1 MRRRSWSAAD
11 APSFLVPAMTRHAV
25 RGRLVWFTDDPATA
39 GTNAVRDIPDG
50 AVVIEGSLIRA
61 VGPAAE
67 VLTPDL
73 DVTHY
78 PDALILPGLI
88 DTHIHYAQTR
98 VIGSYGAQLLDWLD
112 RYTFPAE
119 RRFADPAYSASVAG
133 FFLAELFRNGTTA
146 AVVYPTVHA
155 CSVDAVCG
163 AADRHAMRL
172 LCGKIMMDDGPEGL
186 RDTPEGGYRDSKAL
200 IERWHGRG
208 RIGYAITPR
217 FAVTSSRAQL
227 EAAGALLA
235 EHPDC
240 WLQTHLSENR
250 AEIRTVAERFPEAR
264 DYLDVY
270 DRAGLLGPR
279 SLFGHCIHLS
289 AAERQRLHATGGVA
303 VFCPTSNLFIGSGL
317 FDLRAMRD
325 PAAPVRVALATDVG
339 GGTSY
344 SLLRTAAEGYKVLQL
359 QGQSWPA
366 VDAFYAMTLGNARAL
381 GLETEIGTLAVG
393 AHADLVV
400 LEPAATPA
408 LAHRLD
414 AIDEAALDERLFA
427 LMTMGDDRAVAATY
441 VAGRKV
447 HARDG
452 FETIGEATPPP
463 APPVFF

>member
-1 MRRRSWSAAD
+1 MSR
-11 APSFLVPAMTRHAV
+11 FAV

-39 GTNAVRDIPDG
+39 GADALRDVPDG
-50 AVVIEGSLIRA
+50 AVVVEDGLIRA
-61 VGPAAE
+61 VGTAAE
-67 VLTPDL
+67 FLAPDL

-88 DTHIHYAQTR
+88 DTHIHYAQTQ
-98 VIGSYGAQLLDWLD
+98 VIGSYGAQLLDWLN

-119 RRFADPAYSASVAG
+119 RRFADPAHCARIAR
-133 FFLAELFRNGTTA
+133 FFLAELFRNGTTT
-146 AVVYPTVHA
+146 AVVYPTVHSH
-155 CSVDAVCG
+155 SVDAICG
-163 AADRHAMRL
+163 AAESLAMRL
-172 LCGKIMMDDGPEGL
+172 LAGKIMMDDGPEGL
-186 RDTPEGGYRDSKAL
+186 RDTAESGYRESKAL

-208 RIGYAITPR
+208 RIGYAVTPR
-217 FAVTSSRAQL
+217 FAVTSSAAQL

-240 WLQTHLSENR
+240 WLQTHLSENH

-270 DRAGLLGPR
+270 DRAGLLSPR

-289 AAERQRLHATGGVA
+289 AAERQRLSETGSVA

-317 FDLRAMRD
+317 FDLEAMRD
-325 PAAPVRVALATDVG
+325 PAAPVRVALATDIG

-344 SLLRTAAEGYKVLQL
+344 SMLRTAAEGYKVLQL
-359 QGQSWPA
+359 QGQNWPA
-366 VDAFYAMTLGNARAL
+366 RDAFYAMTLGNARAL
-381 GLETEIGTLAVG
+381 GLQTEIGTLEVG
-393 AHADLVV
+393 SHADLVV

-414 AIDEAALDERLFA
+414 ATGDHLDECLFA
-427 LMTMGDDRAVAATY
+427 LVTMGDDRAVAATY

-447 HARDG
+447 HERH
-452 FETIGEATPPP
+452 P
-463 APPVFF
+463 

>member
-1 MRRRSWSAAD
+1 
-11 APSFLVPAMTRHAV
+11 MTRHAV
-25 RGRLVWFTDDPATA
+25 RGRLVWFTDDPAVA
-39 GTNAVRDIPDG
+39 GTNAICDVADG
-50 AVVIEGSLIRA
+50 AVVIEGAVIRA
-61 VGPAAE
+61 VGPA
-67 VLTPDL
+67 L
-73 DVTHY
+73 DVLSPDMPVAHY
-78 PDALILPGLI
+78 PDGLILPGLI

-98 VIGSYGAQLLDWLD
+98 VIGSYGAQLLDWLH

-119 RRFADPAYSASVAG
+119 RRFADPVHCAEVAH
-133 FFLAELFRNGTTA
+133 FFLAELFSNGTTS
-146 AVVYPTVHA
+146 AVVYPTVHSH
-155 CSVDAVCG
+155 SVDAICG
-163 AADRHAMRL
+163 AAEAQAMRL
-172 LCGKIMMDDGPEGL
+172 IAGKIMMDDGPDGL
-186 RDTPEGGYRDSKAL
+186 RDTAESGYRESKAL

-208 RIGYAITPR
+208 RIGYAVTPR

-227 EAAGALLA
+227 AAAGALLA

-250 AEIRTVAERFPEAR
+250 AEIKTVAERFPEAR

-289 AAERQRLHATGGVA
+289 AAERQRLSETGSVA

-317 FDLRAMRD
+317 FDLAALRD
-325 PAAPVRVALATDVG
+325 PASPVRVALATDVG

-381 GLETEIGTLAVG
+381 GLEAEIGTLAVG

-400 LEPAATPA
+400 LEPSATPA
-408 LAHRLD
+408 LAHRLE
-414 AIDEAALDERLFA
+414 AIDEASLDERLFA

-441 VAGRKV
+441 VAGRQV
-447 HARDG
+447 HARD
-452 FETIGEATPPP
+452 A
-463 APPVFF
+463 

>member
-1 MRRRSWSAAD
+1 MS
-11 APSFLVPAMTRHAV
+11 RHAV

-39 GTNAVRDIPDG
+39 GVNAICDIADG
-50 AVVIEGSLIRA
+50 AVVIEGAVIRA

-73 DVTHY
+73 EVAHY
-78 PDALILPGLI
+78 PEALILPGLI
-88 DTHIHYAQTR
+88 DTHIHYAQTQ

-119 RRFADPAYSASVAG
+119 RRFADPAHCASVAG
-133 FFLAELFRNGTTA
+133 FFLKELFRNGTTS
-146 AVVYPTVHA
+146 AVVYPTIHSH
-155 CSVDAVCG
+155 SVDAICG
-163 AADRHAMRL
+163 AAEAAGMRL
-172 LCGKIMMDDGPEGL
+172 VAGKIMMDDGPPGL
-186 RDTPEGGYRDSKAL
+186 RDTALSGYRESKAL

-208 RIGYAITPR
+208 RIGYAVTPR

-235 EHPDC
+235 EHQDC
-240 WLQTHLSENR
+240 WLQTHLAENR
-250 AEIRTVAERFPEAR
+250 AEIRTVAQRFPEAR

-289 AAERQRLHATGGVA
+289 PAERRRLHATGGVA

-317 FDLRAMRD
+317 FDLAAMRE
-325 PAAPVRVALATDVG
+325 PEAPVRVALATDVG

-366 VDAFYAMTLGNARAL
+366 AEAFYAMTLGNARAL
-381 GLETEIGTLAVG
+381 GLEAEIGTLAVG
-393 AHADLVV
+393 CHADLVV

-408 LAHRLD
+408 LAHRL
-414 AIDEAALDERLFA
+414 EAALDGSLDERLFA

-441 VAGRKV
+441 VAGRQV
-447 HARDG
+447 HTRAG
-452 FETIGEATPPP
+452 
-463 APPVFF
+463 

>member
-1 MRRRSWSAAD
+1 
-11 APSFLVPAMTRHAV
+11 MTRHAV
-25 RGRLVWFTDDPATA
+25 RGRLLWFTDDPATA
-39 GTNAVRDIPDG
+39 GANAICDIADG
-50 AVVIEGSLIRA
+50 AVVIEGALIRA
-61 VGPAAE
+61 VGPAVE
-67 VLTPDL
+67 VLTPDMA
-73 DVTHY
+73 VAHY

-98 VIGSYGAQLLDWLD
+98 VIGSYGAQLLDWLN

-119 RRFADPAYSASVAG
+119 RRFADPAHCASVAR
-133 FFLAELFRNGTTA
+133 FFLSELFRNGTTA
-146 AVVYPTVHA
+146 AVVYPTVHSH
-155 CSVDAVCG
+155 SVDAICG
-163 AADRHAMRL
+163 AAEAACMRL
-172 LCGKIMMDDGPEGL
+172 IAGKVMMDDGPEGL
-186 RDTPEGGYRDSKAL
+186 RDTAASGYLESKAL

-235 EHPDC
+235 KHPDC

-250 AEIRTVAERFPEAR
+250 AEIQTVAERFPEAR

-289 AAERQRLHATGGVA
+289 AAERQRLSETGSVA

-325 PAAPVRVALATDVG
+325 PACPVRVALATDVG

-344 SLLRTAAEGYKVLQL
+344 SLIRTAAEGYKVLQL

-366 VDAFYAMTLGNARAL
+366 LEAFFAMTLGNARAL
-381 GLETEIGTLAVG
+381 GLEAEIGTLKVG

-400 LEPAATPA
+400 LEPGATPA

-414 AIDEAALDERLFA
+414 SIEETALDERLFA

-441 VAGRKV
+441 VAGQQV
-447 HARDG
+447 HARAG
-452 FETIGEATPPP
+452 
-463 APPVFF
+463 

>member
-1 MRRRSWSAAD
+1 MIPSAAESD
-11 APSFLVPAMTRHAV
+11 ALPARHAL

-39 GTNAVRDIPDG
+39 GAAAVRDIPDG
-50 AVVIEGSLIRA
+50 AVVIEGSMIRA
-61 VGPAAE
+61 VGPAAD
-67 VLTPDL
+67 LLSPDIA
-73 DVTHY
+73 VAHY
-78 PDALILPGLI
+78 PDALIMPGLI
-88 DTHIHYAQTR
+88 DTHIHYAQTQ
-98 VIGSYGAQLLDWLD
+98 VIGSYGAQLLDWLN

-119 RRFADPAYSASVAG
+119 RRFVDPAHCAATAR
-133 FFLAELFRNGTTA
+133 FFLAELFRNGTTS

-155 CSVDAVCG
+155 CSVDAICG
-163 AADRHAMRL
+163 AAESHGMRL
-172 LCGKIMMDDGPEGL
+172 LAGKIMMDEGPDGL
-186 RDTPEGGYRDSKAL
+186 KDTVASGYRESKAL

-217 FAVTSSRAQL
+217 FAVTSSQAQL

-250 AEIRTVAERFPEAR
+250 AEIRFVAERFPAAV

-279 SLFGHCIHLS
+279 SLFGHSIHLS
-289 AAERQRLHATGGVA
+289 QRERRRLSETGSVA

-317 FDLRAMRD
+317 FDLAAMRD
-325 PAAPVRVALATDVG
+325 PAAPVRTALATDVG

-366 VDAFYAMTLGNARAL
+366 LEAFHAMTLGNARAL
-381 GLETEIGTLAVG
+381 GLEAEIGTLEPG
-393 AHADLVV
+393 SHADLVV
-400 LEPAATPA
+400 LEPAATAA
-408 LAHRLD
+408 LAHRLE
-414 AIDEAALDERLFA
+414 ALDEAGLDERLFA

-441 VAGRKV
+441 VAGRKM
-447 HARDG
+447 HKRCG
-452 FETIGEATPPP
+452 
-463 APPVFF
+463 

>member
-1 MRRRSWSAAD
+1 M
-11 APSFLVPAMTRHAV
+11 PQPPRHAV
-25 RGRLVWFTDDPATA
+25 RGRLVWFTDDPAVA
-39 GTNAVRDIPDG
+39 GPAALRDIPDG
-50 AVVIEGSLIRA
+50 AVVIEGELIRA

-67 VLTPDL
+67 VLDPETP
-73 DVTHY
+73 VSRY

-98 VIGSYGAQLLDWLD
+98 VIGSYGAQLLDWLN

-119 RRFADPAYSASVAG
+119 RRFADPAYCAETAA
-133 FFLAELFRNGTTA
+133 FFIAELFRNGTTT

-155 CSVDAVCG
+155 CSVDAIC
-163 AADRHAMRL
+163 AAAEAHAMRL
-172 LCGKIMMDDGPEGL
+172 LTGKIMMDDGPEGL
-186 RDTPEGGYRDSKAL
+186 CDTVESGYRDSKAL

-217 FAVTSSRAQL
+217 FAVTSSGTQL

-240 WLQTHLSENR
+240 WLQTHLSENH

-279 SLFGHCIHLS
+279 SLFGHAIHLS
-289 AAERQRLHATGGVA
+289 PAERQRLSETGSIA

-317 FDLRAMRD
+317 FDLAAMRD

-344 SLLRTAAEGYKVLQL
+344 SLLRTTAEGYKVLQL

-366 VDAFYAMTLGNARAL
+366 FDAFYAMTLGNARAL
-381 GLETEIGTLAVG
+381 GLEAEIGTLEPDS
-393 AHADLVV
+393 HADLVV

-408 LAHRLD
+408 LAHRL
-414 AIDEAALDERLFA
+414 EALDDDALDERLFA
-427 LMTMGDDRAVAATY
+427 LLTMGDDRAVAATY

-447 HARDG
+447 HERQ
-452 FETIGEATPPP
+452 P
-463 APPVFF
+463 

>member
-1 MRRRSWSAAD
+1 MSE
-11 APSFLVPAMTRHAV
+11 PTRHAV

-39 GTNAVRDIPDG
+39 GAAAVRDIPDG
-50 AVVIEGSLIRA
+50 AVVIEGEVIRA

-67 VLTPDL
+67 VLEPRIAVD
-73 DVTHY
+73 HY

-88 DTHIHYAQTR
+88 DPHIHYAQTR
-98 VIGSYGAQLLDWLD
+98 VIGSYGAQLLDWLN

-119 RRFADPAYSASVAG
+119 RRFAEPAYCAETAA
-133 FFLAELFRNGTTA
+133 FFLRELFRNGTTT
-146 AVVYPTVHA
+146 AVVYPTVHPA
-155 CSVDAVCG
+155 SVDAIC
-163 AADRHAMRL
+163 ATADRHGMRL
-172 LCGKIMMDDGPEGL
+172 VTGKIMMDEGPDGL
-186 RDTPEGGYRDSKAL
+186 RDTAESGYRDSQAL
-200 IERWHGRG
+200 IARWHGRG
-208 RIGYAITPR
+208 RIGYAVTPR

-270 DRAGLLGPR
+270 DRAGLLGRR

-289 AAERQRLHATGGVA
+289 SAERRRLSETGSVA
-303 VFCPTSNLFIGSGL
+303 VFCPTSNLFNGSGL
-317 FDLRAMRD
+317 FDLAAMRD
-325 PAAPVRVALATDVG
+325 PAAQVRVALATDVG

-359 QGQSWPA
+359 QGQNWPA
-366 VDAFYAMTLGNARAL
+366 FEAFYAMTLGNARAL
-381 GLETEIGTLAVG
+381 GLEAEIGTLEPES
-393 AHADLVV
+393 HADLVV

-408 LAHRLD
+408 LAHRLEVLD
-414 AIDEAALDERLFA
+414 ADALDERLFA
-427 LMTMGDDRAVAATY
+427 LVTMGDDRAVAATY

-447 HARDG
+447 HAR
-452 FETIGEATPPP
+452 P
-463 APPVFF
+463 A

>member
-1 MRRRSWSAAD
+1 MIPSAPENGPESD
-11 APSFLVPAMTRHAV
+11 AVPARHAV
-25 RGRLVWFTDDPATA
+25 RGRLVWFADDPATA
-39 GTNAVRDIPDG
+39 GALALRDVPDG
-50 AVVIEGSLIRA
+50 AVLIEGAVIRA
-61 VGPAAE
+61 VGPAADI
-67 VLTPDL
+67 LTSDIP
-73 DVTHY
+73 VVHY
-78 PDALILPGLI
+78 PGALIMPGLI
-88 DTHIHYAQTR
+88 DTHIHYAQTQ
-98 VIGSYGAQLLDWLD
+98 VIGSYGAQLLDWLN

-119 RRFADPAYSASVAG
+119 RRFADPAHCAATAR
-133 FFLAELFRNGTTA
+133 FFLAELFRNGTTT

-155 CSVDAVCG
+155 CSVDAICG
-163 AADRHAMRL
+163 AAESRGMRL
-172 LCGKIMMDDGPEGL
+172 LAGKVMMDEGPDGL
-186 RDTPEGGYRDSKAL
+186 RDTVESGYRESKAQ

-250 AEIRTVAERFPEAR
+250 AEIQYVGERFPEAL

-279 SLFGHCIHLS
+279 SLFGHSIHLS
-289 AAERQRLHATGGVA
+289 ERERRRLSETGSIA

-317 FDLRAMRD
+317 FDLAAMRD
-325 PAAPVRVALATDVG
+325 PVAPVRTALATDVG

-366 VDAFYAMTLGNARAL
+366 LEAFYAMTLGNARAL
-381 GLETEIGTLAVG
+381 GLEREIGTLEPG
-393 AHADLVV
+393 SHADLVV
-400 LEPAATPA
+400 LAPAATPA
-408 LAHRLD
+408 LAHRL
-414 AIDEAALDERLFA
+414 EALDETGLSERLFA

-441 VAGRKV
+441 VAGQKV
-447 HARDG
+447 HERCG
-452 FETIGEATPPP
+452 
-463 APPVFF
+463 

>member
-1 MRRRSWSAAD
+1 VTS
-11 APSFLVPAMTRHAV
+11 PSSPANHARQARHAV

-39 GTNAVRDIPDG
+39 GGAAVRDIADG
-50 AVVIEGSLIRA
+50 AVLIEGSMIRA

-67 VLTPDL
+67 LLTPGL

-78 PDALILPGLI
+78 PHGLIMPGLI
-88 DTHIHYAQTR
+88 DAHIHYAQTQ
-98 VIGSYGAQLLDWLD
+98 VIGSYGAQLLDWLN

-119 RRFADPAYSASVAG
+119 RRFANPAHCAATAR
-133 FFLAELFRNGTTA
+133 FFLAELFRNGTTT
-146 AVVYPTVHA
+146 AVVYPTVHSH
-155 CSVDAVCG
+155 SVDAICG
-163 AADRHAMRL
+163 AAEARGMRL
-172 LCGKIMMDDGPEGL
+172 IAGKIMMDDGPEGL
-186 RDTPEGGYRDSKAL
+186 RDTAESGYRESKAL

-217 FAVTSSRAQL
+217 FAVTSSRAQM
-227 EAAGALLA
+227 EAAGTLLA

-250 AEIRTVAERFPEAR
+250 AEIRTVAERFPEAM

-289 AAERQRLHATGGVA
+289 ARERARLSETGSIA

-317 FDLRAMRD
+317 FDLAAMRD
-325 PAAPVRVALATDVG
+325 PAAPVRTALATDVG

-366 VDAFYAMTLGNARAL
+366 LDAFHAMTLGNARAL
-381 GLETEIGTLAVG
+381 GLQAEIGTLEPG
-393 AHADLVV
+393 SHADLVV

-408 LAHRLD
+408 LAHRLEALAD
-414 AIDEAALDERLFA
+414 AGLEERLFA

-441 VAGRKV
+441 VAGQRV
-447 HARDG
+447 HARCG
-452 FETIGEATPPP
+452 
-463 APPVFF
+463 

>member
-1 MRRRSWSAAD
+1 
-11 APSFLVPAMTRHAV
+11 MTRHAV

-39 GTNAVRDIPDG
+39 GAEAVRDIADG
-50 AVVIEGSLIRA
+50 AVVIEGAVIRA

-67 VLTPDL
+67 VLTPDIA
-73 DVTHY
+73 VAHY
-78 PDALILPGLI
+78 PEALILPGLI

-98 VIGSYGAQLLDWLD
+98 VIGSYGAQLLDWLT

-119 RRFADPAYSASVAG
+119 RRFADPAHCASVAR

-146 AVVYPTVHA
+146 AVVYPTVHGH
-155 CSVDAVCG
+155 SVDALCG
-163 AADRHAMRL
+163 AAEAQGMRL
-172 LCGKIMMDDGPEGL
+172 IAGKIMMDDGPEGL
-186 RDTPEGGYRDSKAL
+186 RDTAESGYRESKAL

-208 RIGYAITPR
+208 RIGYAVTPR

-235 EHPDC
+235 EHPGC

-250 AEIRTVAERFPEAR
+250 AEIQTVAERFPEAR

-289 AAERQRLHATGGVA
+289 AAERQRLSETGSVA

-317 FDLRAMRD
+317 FDLRTMRD
-325 PAAPVRVALATDVG
+325 AACPVRVALATDVG

-344 SLLRTAAEGYKVLQL
+344 SLIRTAAEGYKVLQL

-366 VDAFYAMTLGNARAL
+366 LEAFYAMTLGNARAL
-381 GLETEIGTLAVG
+381 GLEAEIGTLQGG

-400 LEPAATPA
+400 LEPGATPA
-408 LAHRLD
+408 LAHRLE
-414 AIDEAALDERLFA
+414 AIDDDTLDERLFA

-441 VAGRKV
+441 VAGRQV
-447 HARDG
+447 HTRTG
-452 FETIGEATPPP
+452 
-463 APPVFF
+463 

>member
-1 MRRRSWSAAD
+1 M
-11 APSFLVPAMTRHAV
+11 PQPPRHAI
-25 RGRLVWFTDDPATA
+25 RGRLVWFTDDPAVA
-39 GTNAVRDIPDG
+39 GTAALRDIEDG
-50 AVVIEGSLIRA
+50 AIVIEGALIRA
-61 VGPAAE
+61 VGPAQD
-67 VLTPDL
+67 VLDPGIAVD
-73 DVTHY
+73 HY

-98 VIGSYGAQLLDWLD
+98 VIGSYGAQLLDWLN

-119 RRFADPAYSASVAG
+119 RRFADPAYCAETAT
-133 FFLAELFRNGTTA
+133 FFIAELFRNGTTT

-155 CSVDAVCG
+155 CSVDAIC
-163 AADRHAMRL
+163 AIAERHAMRL
-172 LCGKIMMDDGPEGL
+172 LTGKIMMDDGPEGL
-186 RDTPEGGYRDSKAL
+186 CDTAASGYRDSKAL
-200 IERWHGRG
+200 IERWHGRS

-217 FAVTSSRAQL
+217 FAVTSSSAQL

-240 WLQTHLSENR
+240 WLQTHLSENL

-279 SLFGHCIHLS
+279 SLFGHAIHLS
-289 AAERQRLHATGGVA
+289 PAERQRLSETGSIA

-317 FDLRAMRD
+317 FDLAAMRD

-366 VDAFYAMTLGNARAL
+366 FDAFYAMTLGNARAL
-381 GLETEIGTLAVG
+381 GLEAEIGTLEPDS
-393 AHADLVV
+393 HADLVV

-408 LAHRLD
+408 LAHRLEALD
-414 AIDEAALDERLFA
+414 DAALDECLFA
-427 LMTMGDDRAVAATY
+427 LLTMGDDRAVAATY

-447 HARDG
+447 HERQ
-452 FETIGEATPPP
+452 P
-463 APPVFF
+463 

>member
-1 MRRRSWSAAD
+1 
-11 APSFLVPAMTRHAV
+11 MTRHAV
-25 RGRLVWFTDDPATA
+25 RGRLVWFTDDPAIA
-39 GTNAVRDIPDG
+39 GTSAVCDIADG
-50 AVVIEGSLIRA
+50 AVVIEGTSIRA

-67 VLTPDL
+67 ILTPNIA
-73 DVTHY
+73 VAHY

-88 DTHIHYAQTR
+88 DTHIHYGQTR
-98 VIGSYGAQLLDWLD
+98 VIGSYGAQLLDWLN

-119 RRFADPAYSASVAG
+119 RRFADPAHCASVAR

-146 AVVYPTVHA
+146 AVVYPTVHSH
-155 CSVDAVCG
+155 SVDAICG
-163 AADRHAMRL
+163 AAEGASMRL
-172 LCGKIMMDDGPEGL
+172 IAGKIMMDDGPEGL
-186 RDTPEGGYRDSKAL
+186 RDTAESGYRESKAL

-208 RIGYAITPR
+208 RIGYAVTPR

-250 AEIRTVAERFPEAR
+250 AEIQTVAERFPEAR

-289 AAERQRLHATGGVA
+289 AVERQRLSQTCSVA

-317 FDLRAMRD
+317 FDHEAMRD

-344 SLLRTAAEGYKVLQL
+344 SLIRTAAEGYKVLQL

-381 GLETEIGTLAVG
+381 GLEAEIGTLAVG

-408 LAHRLD
+408 LAHRL
-414 AIDEAALDERLFA
+414 EALDDDTLDERLFA

-441 VAGRKV
+441 VAGKRV

-452 FETIGEATPPP
+452 
-463 APPVFF
+463 